1 MLSLS
6 LGFCNLL
13 RLLPRL
19 ASGSAVKRV
28 GEGGA
33 GVGAL
38 WQWDGRDTDGGPRVT
53 EQHPPLHP
61 GVGTQIRRKEAA
73 AGLTQA
79 GGAPGGQGR

>member
-19 ASGSAVKRV
+19 ASGSAVKGV

-33 GVGAL
+33 GEGGA
-38 WQWDGRDTDGGPRVT
+38 GPR
-53 EQHPPLHP
+53 PPLLGILGCATHLSF
-61 GVGTQIRRKEAA
+61 QEAEFTLLPLQA
-73 AGLTQA
+73 ASLVLRLR
-79 GGAPGGQGR
+79 PLHLLL